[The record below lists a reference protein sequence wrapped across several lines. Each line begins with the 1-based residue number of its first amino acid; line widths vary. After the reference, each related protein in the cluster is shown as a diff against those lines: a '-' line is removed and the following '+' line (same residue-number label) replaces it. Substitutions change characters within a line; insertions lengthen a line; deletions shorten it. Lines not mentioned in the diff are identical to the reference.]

1 MEVII
6 FKWVKQVGDFV
17 EEDEII
23 FEIVIDKVD
32 FEVFFLVDGV
42 IQEICFQ
49 EDEMVEIGKVIV
61 IIGIDGEEVILK
73 VSLSVKEI
81 VEVFVE
87 KMSSNGIDKLE
98 FQLEFVMVFVDVFV
112 ECMDSSNCFYL
123 FLVCIIVEK
132 EDISMAELEQIL
144 GFGLQGR
151 VIKKDILVYVENCK
165 S

>member
-42 IQEICFQ
+42 IWEILFQ

-61 IIGIDGEEVILK
+61 IIGIEGEEVIL
-73 VSLSVKEI
+73 
-81 VEVFVE
+81 
-87 KMSSNGIDKLE
+87 
-98 FQLEFVMVFVDVFV
+98 
-112 ECMDSSNCFYL
+112 
-123 FLVCIIVEK
+123 
-132 EDISMAELEQIL
+132 
-144 GFGLQGR
+144 
-151 VIKKDILVYVENCK
+151 
-165 S
+165 